1 MRKQS
6 GTEKRSQKTRNEPNR
21 YKKPKGPA
29 QPTYTLTTMSD
40 IYNIKNWSDAHL
52 KEDDNDSD
60 ELADAKHVER
70 KRCAKA
76 RREEEDWR
84 KVEAEAARKAA
95 EEVKR
100 KVEEE
105 ERRKAAEAAAEEEA
119 KKWVSNLLPRATAS

>member
-1 MRKQS
+1 
-6 GTEKRSQKTRNEPNR
+6 
-21 YKKPKGPA
+21 
-29 QPTYTLTTMSD
+29 MSN

-70 KRCAKA
+70 KWRAKA

-84 KVEAEAARKAA
+84 KAEAARKAV
-95 EEVKR
+95 EEAKR
-100 KVEEE
+100 KAEEE

-119 KKWVSNLLPRATAS
+119 KKQVSNLLPRATTS

>member
-1 MRKQS
+1 
-6 GTEKRSQKTRNEPNR
+6 
-21 YKKPKGPA
+21 
-29 QPTYTLTTMSD
+29 MSD

-70 KRCAKA
+70 KRRAKA
-76 RREEEDWR
+76 RREEEDRR
-84 KVEAEAARKAA
+84 KVEAEAAKKVA
-95 EEVKR
+95 EEAKR

-105 ERRKAAEAAAEEEA
+105 EQSKAAEEEA